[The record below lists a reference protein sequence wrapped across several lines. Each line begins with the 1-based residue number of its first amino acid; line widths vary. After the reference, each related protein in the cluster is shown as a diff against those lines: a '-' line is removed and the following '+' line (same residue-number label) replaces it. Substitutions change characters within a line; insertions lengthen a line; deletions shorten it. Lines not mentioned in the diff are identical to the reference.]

1 MRILCV
7 LVSLLIACLSVS
19 ESRAD
24 LKPIPPLRGPVTD
37 QVGVLGAVK
46 AELEVKL
53 RKLKEE
59 KGSEVA
65 VLVVDTTAPETI
77 EQYSIRVVDQWKLG
91 RKGVDD
97 GVLLLVAVQ
106 DRAVRLE
113 VGRGLE
119 GDIPDVTNFRIIQEQ
134 VVPRFRQGDIPGGV
148 DAGVQSVIN
157 RIYGL
162 DLPPPTS
169 DQSEPG
175 GAWLLLVL
183 FFFFVGSVLASFFG
197 NGIGASVSALGGMV
211 VALLISSIVGSVVI
225 AAVIWMLVFF
235 RELVF
240 EALASGS
247 RGHSSRGGGGFSGTF
262 GGGSFGSGGGSFG
275 SGGGF
280 SGGGASGRW

>member
-1 MRILCV
+1 MRLAG
-7 LVSLLIACLSVS
+7 LFVSLLIVCLSVC
-19 ESRAD
+19 EGQAALREV
-24 LKPIPPLRGPVTD
+24 PPLSGPVVD
-37 QVGVLGAVK
+37 QVGVLGGVK
-46 AELEVKL
+46 AELEAKL

-91 RKGVDD
+91 RKGIDD

-106 DRAVRLE
+106 DRAVRIE

-119 GDIPDVTNFRIIQEQ
+119 GDIPDVTTFRIIQEQ
-134 VVPRFRQGDIPGGV
+134 IVPRLRQGDIPGGV

-162 DLPPPTS
+162 DLPAPASGQS
-169 DQSEPG
+169 DQG
-175 GAWLLLVL
+175 GGWLLLVL
-183 FFFFVGSVLASFFG
+183 FFFFLGSVLASFFG
-197 NGIGASVSALGGMV
+197 NGVGASVGALGGMV
-211 VALLISSIVGSVVI
+211 VALLIFSIIGSVAT
-225 AAVIWMLVFF
+225 AAVIWVLIFF

-247 RGHSSRGGGGFSGTF
+247 RGHSSGGGRGYGGTF
-262 GGGSFGSGGGSFG
+262 GGGGFGTGGGSFG